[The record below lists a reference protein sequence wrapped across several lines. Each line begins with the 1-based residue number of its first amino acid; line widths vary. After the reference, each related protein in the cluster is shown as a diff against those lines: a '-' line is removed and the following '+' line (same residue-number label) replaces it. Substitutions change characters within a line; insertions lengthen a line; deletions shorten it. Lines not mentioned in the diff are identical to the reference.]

1 MLSPAVIA
9 HWRSVVPWA
18 TDHQVEHDLVLLR
31 ALLEMISDPTLAS
44 AFAVRGGTARHN
56 LVLPAPLRYEDA
68 RNLVPVT
75 PGPLGTVV
83 TARRRRLHPRLAPS
97 AFERSPIPHSVIY
110 EAIQEFQKVL
120 KAEPRLAPRHQLAL
134 AQLQAGSPQQAK
146 TELKEAVTIAPN
158 FADAV
163 LLLLAE
169 ITIRAGAAQS
179 AIEDLERLLAR
190 QPKASAALV
199 LPGSAYLA
207 KREPGRATDV

>member
-1 MLSPAVIA
+1 M
-9 HWRSVVPWA
+9 
-18 TDHQVEHDLVLLR
+18 
-31 ALLEMISDPTLAS
+31 
-44 AFAVRGGTARHN
+44 
-56 LVLPAPLRYEDA
+56 RY
-68 RNLVPVT
+68 
-75 PGPLGTVV
+75 
-83 TARRRRLHPRLAPS
+83 
-97 AFERSPIPHSVIY
+97 
-110 EAIQEFQKVL
+110 
-120 KAEPRLAPRHQLAL
+120 QLAL
-134 AQLQAGSPQQAK
+134 AHLQAGSPQQAK